1 MYRTCIYCA
10 ADLGENEAVEGFP
23 VGRTLAFDAGRGR
36 LWAVCRKCARWN
48 LAPLEER
55 WEPVEAAERSFVD
68 ARLRVQSENVGLA
81 RLPDGTQLIRVGKAL
96 AGEVAAWRYGR
107 ELQRRRWANAPAA
120 VASVTATVAVHAAG
134 LAVPW
139 IYLGLMGARVAWGR
153 KAVHQIP
160 AERSPA
166 GKAIVIRRG
175 HLTRSWLQP
184 DDDGDLALHIP
195 GILPAERDGKRWH
208 VPSLLLRGENARRVL
223 SRAVL
228 DANAGGASASKV
240 DHALG
245 KLTERGSSEEYL
257 RSTAAQL
264 VRLDVP
270 DLGFNPRGW
279 REVTGWLRGERRD
292 RAFNAKRL
300 DAPGALA
307 LEMALHEEQ
316 ERRALEGELH
326 ALEAAW
332 REAEEIAAIAD
343 TLAL

>member
-1 MYRTCIYCA
+1 MYRTCIYCT

-23 VGRTLAFDAGRGR
+23 VGRTLAFDAARGR
-36 LWAVCRKCARWN
+36 LWAVCASCARWN

-55 WEPVEAAERSFVD
+55 WEPVEAAERCFVD

-81 RLPDGTQLIRVGKAL
+81 RLPDGTQLIRVGRAL
-96 AGEVAAWRYGR
+96 AGELAAWRYGR
-107 ELQRRRWANAPAA
+107 ELQRRRWRTAPARA
-120 VASVTATVAVHAAG
+120 ASMVLYVATHISFWPLSH
-134 LAVPW
+134 
-139 IYLGLMGARVAWGR
+139 LGVRAARVARGLR
-153 KAVHQIP
+153 VVHQS
-160 AERSPA
+160 ADERSASGQP
-166 GKAIVIRRG
+166 IVIRRG

-184 DDDGDLALHIP
+184 DDEGDLALHIP
-195 GILPAERDGKRWH
+195 GILPAELDGKRWH

-228 DANAGGASASKV
+228 DANSGGASASRV
-240 DHALG
+240 EHALG
-245 KLTERGSSEEYL
+245 ELAKSGSSEEYL
-257 RSTAAQL
+257 RATAARL

-270 DLGFNPRGW
+270 DLGFHPRDW
-279 REVTGWLRGERRD
+279 REVAGWVRGERRD
-292 RAFNAKRL
+292 RPFTPETL

-343 TLAL
+343 GLAT

>member
-1 MYRTCIYCA
+1 MYRTCIYCT
-10 ADLGENEAVEGFP
+10 ADLGQNEAVDGFP
-23 VGRTLAFDAGRGR
+23 VGRTLAFDAERGR
-36 LWAVCRKCARWN
+36 LWAVCPGCARWN

-55 WEPVEAAERSFVD
+55 WEPVEAAERCFVD

-107 ELQRRRWANAPAA
+107 ELQRRRWTNAPAQA
-120 VASVTATVAVHAAG
+120 VSMALHVAAHANFW
-134 LAVPW
+134 PFS
-139 IYLGLMGARVAWGR
+139 ILGVRAARVARGLR
-153 KAVHQIP
+153 VVHQIP

-166 GKAIVIRRG
+166 GQAIVIRRG

-184 DDDGDLALHIP
+184 DDEGDLALHIP
-195 GILPAERDGKRWH
+195 GILPAERDGNRWH
-208 VPSLLLRGENARRVL
+208 VPSLLLRGANARRVL
-223 SRAVL
+223 SRAIL
-228 DANAGGASASKV
+228 DANAGGASASRV
-240 DHALG
+240 ESALG
-245 KLTERGSSEEYL
+245 KLTESGSSEEYL

-270 DLGFNPRGW
+270 DLGFHPRNW
-279 REVTGWLRGERRD
+279 REVAGWVRGERRD
-292 RAFNAKRL
+292 RPFNAKKL
-300 DAPGALA
+300 DAPGSLA

-343 TLAL
+343 GLAL

>member
-1 MYRTCIYCA
+1 VYRTCIYCT
-10 ADLGENEAVEGFP
+10 ADLGQNEAVEGFP
-23 VGRTLAFDAGRGR
+23 VGRTLAFDAARGR
-36 LWAVCRKCARWN
+36 LWAVCPKCARWN

-55 WEPVEAAERSFVD
+55 WEPVEAAERCFVD

-81 RLPDGTQLIRVGKAL
+81 RLPDGTQLVRVGRAL
-96 AGEVAAWRYGR
+96 EGEVAAWRYGR
-107 ELQRRRWANAPAA
+107 ELQRRRWKNAPAQA
-120 VASVTATVAVHAAG
+120 VSLALRVGAIAS
-134 LAVPW
+134 PW
-139 IYLGLMGARVAWGR
+139 VYLGMMGTRVARGLR
-153 KAVHQIP
+153 VVHQIP

-166 GKAIVIRRG
+166 GQPIVIRRG
-175 HLTRSWLQP
+175 HLTRSWRQP

-228 DANAGGASASKV
+228 DANAGGASAHKLER
-240 DHALG
+240 ALG
-245 KLTERGSSEEYL
+245 KLAERGSSEEYL

-270 DLGFNPRGW
+270 DLGFHPRGW
-279 REVTGWLRGERRD
+279 REVAGWLRGERRD
-292 RAFNAKRL
+292 RPFKAKKL

-343 TLAL
+343 GLAI